1 MLEVINI
8 DNNNKNYDIEL
19 NEINKLKNI
28 IDDYEIKLHDYD
40 NIKENNNI
48 LHKNLE
54 EQLNKNILLSNNVVD
69 LTNIINN

>member
-1 MLEVINI
+1 M
-8 DNNNKNYDIEL
+8 EL
-19 NEINKLKNI
+19 NEINTLKNI

-48 LHKNLE
+48 LHKNLD